1 MVFGLGTIETVIIV
15 LAFAGLFGKS
25 FIIKSVR
32 DLFAVKR
39 EITEEFEK
47 DSDMKK
53 KMKILD
59 KKMNKFKILFSFLL
73 LFFNFFLSY
82 KLLPILIK
90 YSNLKIYSPGGSD
103 SLSVIFSFGL
113 YLFLIQ
119 FIPLIVLYIY
129 QNNKDALYSN
139 ERKFIRRLFILIL
152 FCSLFSTLGGIEE
165 IISLSS
171 FFTMIIKNMFLFFCL
186 PLIPITFFYLINF
199 GVIEREKLTNKRKYI
214 HFSIILFSA
223 IMTPQDPFS
232 LLLIAGPLIFTI
244 EFVFLITLKKFK

>member
-1 MVFGLGTIETVIIV
+1 
-15 LAFAGLFGKS
+15 
-25 FIIKSVR
+25 
-32 DLFAVKR
+32 
-39 EITEEFEK
+39 
-47 DSDMKK
+47 
-53 KMKILD
+53 
-59 KKMNKFKILFSFLL
+59 MNKFKILFSFLL

-152 FCSLFSTLGGIEE
+152 FCSLFSTLGYFFTVKIVLPYFLSYNILIGIEE